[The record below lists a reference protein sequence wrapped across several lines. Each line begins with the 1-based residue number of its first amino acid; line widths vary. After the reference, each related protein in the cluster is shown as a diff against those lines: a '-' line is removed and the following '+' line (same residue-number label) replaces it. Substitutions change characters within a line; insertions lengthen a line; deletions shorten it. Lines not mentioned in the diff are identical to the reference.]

1 MIRDQQIC
9 SLLLAELLILHFP
22 AAHHTPIIPTP
33 NQNAQSADGAIEEAI
48 LMLSLARNSAK
59 DIVLDHL
66 MTLILIEA
74 KLPGTLAEVMLVKF
88 SQCSFKCA

>member
-1 MIRDQQIC
+1 M
-9 SLLLAELLILHFP
+9 
-22 AAHHTPIIPTP
+22 PTP

-74 KLPGTLAEVMLVKF
+74 KLPGTLAEVMLVFIQMKVV
-88 SQCSFKCA
+88 SLT